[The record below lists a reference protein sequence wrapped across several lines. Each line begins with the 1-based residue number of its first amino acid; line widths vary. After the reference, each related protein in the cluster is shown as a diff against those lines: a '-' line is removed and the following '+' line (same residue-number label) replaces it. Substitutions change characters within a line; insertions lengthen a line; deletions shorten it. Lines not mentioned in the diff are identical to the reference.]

1 MVFLKEKGKCFMR
14 LFLDNNM
21 NIYVLIITICVA
33 LLALGFL
40 VFLIVDKKRK
50 ANKVTH
56 VKDIKEE
63 DVYLAFGGK
72 DNIVSHEINGTRLT
86 LVLKDYKL
94 VDREKLKEYGV
105 ERVLSMS
112 NKYILVG
119 QNLNDLNSKLN

>member
-1 MVFLKEKGKCFMR
+1 MR

-50 ANKVTH
+50 AKKVTPL
-56 VKDIKEE
+56 KDIKEE

-86 LVLKDYKL
+86 LILKDYKL
-94 VDREKLKEYGV
+94 VNREKLKEYGV

-119 QNLNDLNSKLN
+119 QNLNDLNNKLN